1 MNVRPLG
8 DRVVVKR
15 LPAEDKIGMIIVPD
29 VAKEKPTKAEVL
41 AVGNGRTL
49 ADGTVVAPEVKKGDI
64 VLFGKYSGTEVK
76 VGDDHLVVLREEDL
90 MGVFET

>member
-29 VAKEKPTKAEVL
+29 VAKEKPTRAEVL
-41 AVGNGRTL
+41 AVGVGRVLTNGMI
-49 ADGTVVAPEVKKGDI
+49 VAPEVKKGDI

-76 VGDDHLVVLREEDL
+76 VGDDYLVVLREEDL